1 MGAQMRRI
9 SAKKERGL
17 PSRSCG
23 MRERRAVAGDSLP
36 IFETRPH
43 SRIVSLRLIFCMGAN
58 YWQWAHDTI
67 CRRPS
72 WRAEKLRVLPQIGVS
87 AERCAPHCRCDEAGL
102 RAPAFAHDRPAA
114 MSVIL
119 TDPVCI
125 SSKIFVSLI
134 RLQG

>member
-1 MGAQMRRI
+1 
-9 SAKKERGL
+9 
-17 PSRSCG
+17 
-23 MRERRAVAGDSLP
+23 MRERRAVAGDSLL
-36 IFETRPH
+36 IFEARRH

-119 TDPVCI
+119 
-125 SSKIFVSLI
+125 
-134 RLQG
+134 RLQIPSAFPLKYLSRSSVYKGRWTRR

>member
-1 MGAQMRRI
+1 
-9 SAKKERGL
+9 
-17 PSRSCG
+17 

-43 SRIVSLRLIFCMGAN
+43 SRIVSLRLIFCVGAN
-58 YWQWAHDTI
+58 YWQRAHDTI

-72 WRAEKLRVLPQIGVS
+72 CRAEKLRVLPQIGVS

-119 TDPVCI
+119 LLQIP
-125 SSKIFVSLI
+125 SAFPLKYLSRSFVYKG
-134 RLQG
+134 RWTRR